1 MIKFIQFNG
10 TILNIKYIVLSFIFC
25 NCVNTSEVIL
35 YSSYHPYVAAQLCPL
50 TISGEFS
57 SVRSISILLD
67 HENVYDA
74 EEQVVKDSGIL
85 VERDAEY
92 ILPLKIDLQKGFFH
106 KIPCRNQTIRI
117 RYLLDGNEMYLDISF
132 DRENLKNLYIRKSMS
147 GVLYVEG

>member
-1 MIKFIQFNG
+1 MA
-10 TILNIKYIVLSFIFC
+10 T
-25 NCVNTSEVIL
+25 
-35 YSSYHPYVAAQLCPL
+35 QLCPL

-57 SVRSISILLD
+57 SVRSISILLN

-74 EEQVVKDSGIL
+74 EEQIVKDSGIL

-117 RYLLDGNEMYLDISF
+117 RYLLDGSEKYLDIHF
-132 DRENLKNLYIRKSMS
+132 DREPLKNFTIRKRAS